1 MSHDI
6 TEGRV
11 AVEAQKKYGVV
22 VQHGTQRRSDAGI
35 AALMSGLKA
44 ASYLG
49 LKLLM
54 VTAANH
60 ATVLDSRHPVIR
72 HRILTGIC
80 GKARLSLINI
90 MTTWF
95 IITGTGSGEV
105 ATVT

>member
-22 VQHGTQRRSDAGI
+22 VQHGSQRRSDAEI
-35 AALMSGLKA
+35 AASKPA
-44 ASYLG
+44 KVASYLG

-72 HRILTGIC
+72 HQI
-80 GKARLSLINI
+80 
-90 MTTWF
+90 
-95 IITGTGSGEV
+95 
-105 ATVT
+105 